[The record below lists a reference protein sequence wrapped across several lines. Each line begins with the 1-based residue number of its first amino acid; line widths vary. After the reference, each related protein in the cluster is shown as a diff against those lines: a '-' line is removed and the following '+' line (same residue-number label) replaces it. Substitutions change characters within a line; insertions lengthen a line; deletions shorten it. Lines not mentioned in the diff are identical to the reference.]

1 MINDKRKTKIV
12 NKIMSD
18 SVQKY
23 FLDNSYLEVPK
34 DKEELS
40 EDVVNI
46 IQLFRLLSAEQKVKV
61 KQILRDE
68 NIF

>member
-1 MINDKRKTKIV
+1 
-12 NKIMSD
+12 MSD
-18 SVQKY
+18 AVQKY

-34 DKEELS
+34 EKEELS

>member
-1 MINDKRKTKIV
+1 MG
-12 NKIMSD
+12 D
-18 SVQKY
+18 SISKF
-23 FLDNSYLEVPK
+23 FLDNSFLEEPK
-34 DKEELS
+34 EDKEVLS

-46 IQLFRLLSAEQKVKV
+46 VQLFRLLSSAEKVKV

>member
-1 MINDKRKTKIV
+1 M
-12 NKIMSD
+12 
-18 SVQKY
+18 
-23 FLDNSYLEVPK
+23 DNSYLENPK
-34 DKEELS
+34 EDKEVLS

-46 IQLFRLLSAEQKVKV
+46 VQLFRLLSSAEKVKV